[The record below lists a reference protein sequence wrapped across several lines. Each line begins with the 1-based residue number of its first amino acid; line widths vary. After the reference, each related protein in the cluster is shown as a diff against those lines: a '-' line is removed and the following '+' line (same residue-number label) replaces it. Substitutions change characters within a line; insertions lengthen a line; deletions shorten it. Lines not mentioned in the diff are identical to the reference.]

1 MSITSTQ
8 VSQDLQLVEN
18 FIGGQFH
25 PIENH
30 IQSFNPATGE
40 VWALIPDSTETE
52 VEAAVT
58 AAQEA
63 FEDWSGLD
71 PHQRAPY
78 LHRIAD
84 LIDAR
89 LDELAL
95 AESKDQ
101 GKPFKLAREM
111 DIPRAAFNF
120 RSFAGAWQHLVEGS
134 KSSSSTG
141 TINYTLRQPL
151 GVAGLISPWNL
162 PLYLLTFKIAPAIM
176 AGNTVVC
183 KPSEMTSVTAWM
195 LAKICKEAELPAG
208 VVNIVFGLGTSCG
221 QHIIQHPKVS
231 IVSFTG
237 STGVG
242 QHIARVAAPLMKKL
256 SLELGGKNA
265 AIVFNDAD
273 LDRCV
278 KGVVRSSFLNQG
290 EICLCTSRI
299 FVQEDVY
306 EEFLSR
312 FVAATRELRTGDP
325 LDDNNFLGAVNS
337 LVHYRKILSYVEF
350 AKEDGGQIV
359 VGEGVTSL
367 NLPACNLKGWF
378 VPPTIITGLKDSAR
392 CMQEEIFGPVVCV
405 TTFKE
410 EKEVVRRV
418 NNTRYG
424 LCASV
429 WSENVGKIHRLGQ
442 KLDVGTVWANC
453 WLIRNLDMPFGGL
466 KDSGTGREGTRHSLE
481 AYTEEKL
488 VCIKIQ

>member
-1 MSITSTQ
+1 M
-8 VSQDLQLVEN
+8 LQ
-18 FIGGQFH
+18 
-25 PIENH
+25 
-30 IQSFNPATGE
+30 
-40 VWALIPDSTETE
+40 
-52 VEAAVT
+52 
-58 AAQEA
+58 
-63 FEDWSGLD
+63 
-71 PHQRAPY
+71 
-78 LHRIAD
+78 
-84 LIDAR
+84 
-89 LDELAL
+89 
-95 AESKDQ
+95 
-101 GKPFKLAREM
+101 
-111 DIPRAAFNF
+111 
-120 RSFAGAWQHLVEGS
+120 
-134 KSSSSTG
+134 SSSMMQILTDV
-141 TINYTLRQPL
+141 LRATPSLCGADGRSEVVAQ
-151 GVAGLISPWNL
+151 GV
-162 PLYLLTFKIAPAIM
+162 M
-176 AGNTVVC
+176 
-183 KPSEMTSVTAWM
+183 
-195 LAKICKEAELPAG
+195 
-208 VVNIVFGLGTSCG
+208 
-221 QHIIQHPKVS
+221 
-231 IVSFTG
+231 
-237 STGVG
+237 
-242 QHIARVAAPLMKKL
+242 
-256 SLELGGKNA
+256 
-265 AIVFNDAD
+265 
-273 LDRCV
+273 
-278 KGVVRSSFLNQG
+278 RSSFLNQG

-429 WSENVGKIHRLGQ
+429 WSENLGKIHRLGQ

>member
-1 MSITSTQ
+1 M
-8 VSQDLQLVEN
+8 
-18 FIGGQFH
+18 
-25 PIENH
+25 
-30 IQSFNPATGE
+30 
-40 VWALIPDSTETE
+40 
-52 VEAAVT
+52 
-58 AAQEA
+58 
-63 FEDWSGLD
+63 
-71 PHQRAPY
+71 
-78 LHRIAD
+78 
-84 LIDAR
+84 
-89 LDELAL
+89 
-95 AESKDQ
+95 
-101 GKPFKLAREM
+101 
-111 DIPRAAFNF
+111 
-120 RSFAGAWQHLVEGS
+120 
-134 KSSSSTG
+134 
-141 TINYTLRQPL
+141 
-151 GVAGLISPWNL
+151 
-162 PLYLLTFKIAPAIM
+162 
-176 AGNTVVC
+176 
-183 KPSEMTSVTAWM
+183 
-195 LAKICKEAELPAG
+195 
-208 VVNIVFGLGTSCG
+208 
-221 QHIIQHPKVS
+221 
-231 IVSFTG
+231 
-237 STGVG
+237 
-242 QHIARVAAPLMKKL
+242 
-256 SLELGGKNA
+256 
-265 AIVFNDAD
+265 
-273 LDRCV
+273 
-278 KGVVRSSFLNQG
+278 
-290 EICLCTSRI
+290 
-299 FVQEDVY
+299 
-306 EEFLSR
+306 SR

-429 WSENVGKIHRLGQ
+429 WSENLGKIHRLGQ